1 MEKTK
6 NIIVADNQDI
16 TRVGMLYILAD
27 MQLKSISSVETKAE
41 LMFLLRQKPESIV
54 ILDYT
59 LLSISLLTC

>member
-27 MQLKSISSVETKAE
+27 MQLKSISSVETKADE
-41 LMFLLRQKPESIV
+41 AKTIFYC
-54 ILDYT
+54 YT
-59 LLSISLLTC
+59 GLYVV